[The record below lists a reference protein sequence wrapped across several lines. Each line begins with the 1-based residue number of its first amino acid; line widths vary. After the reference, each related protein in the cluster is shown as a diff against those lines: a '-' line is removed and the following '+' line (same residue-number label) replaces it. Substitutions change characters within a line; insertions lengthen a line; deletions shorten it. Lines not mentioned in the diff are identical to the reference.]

1 MAYDKEQLYKQSKE
15 DIETHNLFWVE
26 DVIAF
31 LGIANSTYYEY
42 FPVDS
47 EESKYIK
54 EALTKN
60 RVNLKVK
67 LRKKWEDSDNA
78 TLQMGLMKL
87 ISEDEER
94 KRLSQTYQE
103 HSGKLEVSD
112 KQDLSKLNTKELIQL
127 RELNAKISPS

>member
-15 DIETHNLFWVE
+15 VIEIHNLFWIE
-26 DVIAF
+26 DIIAF
-31 LGIANSTYYEY
+31 LRCSKPTFYDY

-47 EESKYIK
+47 DELNYLKEEL
-54 EALTKN
+54 EKN
-60 RVNLKVK
+60 RVSLKVK